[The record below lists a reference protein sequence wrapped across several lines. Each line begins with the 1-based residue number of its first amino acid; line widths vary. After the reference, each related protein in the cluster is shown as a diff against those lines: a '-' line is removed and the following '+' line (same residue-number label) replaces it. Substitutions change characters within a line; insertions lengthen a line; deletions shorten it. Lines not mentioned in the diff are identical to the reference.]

1 MHLVEMLVRRDI
13 GGHLVRPLAQGGP
26 MASTR
31 SGQAR
36 LSSQILKPSK
46 NGDPAA
52 SMHCLLQHCP
62 TFPVEQVEL
71 LS

>member
-1 MHLVEMLVRRDI
+1 MLLRRDL

-36 LSSQILKPSK
+36 PSSQILKSSE

-52 SMHCLLQHCP
+52 SVRCLLQHC
-62 TFPVEQVEL
+62 TTLLVEQVEL
-71 LS
+71 FS